1 MIPIADAS
9 RRPGHFPVVTFLLIA
24 INVSVFFLELTMGNG
39 FISQWAFV
47 PAHIARQ
54 RDFMTLVT
62 AMFMHA
68 GWLHI
73 IGNMLFLWVFGPAV
87 EDVMGTAK
95 FLVFYLLGGLV
106 ASAAQIVINPTSTVP
121 NLGASGA
128 IAAVMG
134 AFLITFPRD
143 RIRTVLFLGI
153 FVDVTT
159 LPAIVL
165 IGVWFILQLLS
176 QLFLASGGPGVAFMA
191 HIGGFIFGAAAAPFF
206 RSFSRP
212 TPDRV

>member
-1 MIPIADAS
+1 
-9 RRPGHFPVVTFLLIA
+9 
-24 INVSVFFLELTMGNG
+24 
-39 FISQWAFV
+39 
-47 PAHIARQ
+47 
-54 RDFMTLVT
+54 
-62 AMFMHA
+62 
-68 GWLHI
+68 
-73 IGNMLFLWVFGPAV
+73 MLFLWVFGPAV

-106 ASAAQIVINPTSTVP
+106 ASAAQIMINPTSTVP

-153 FVDVTT
+153 FIDVTT

-165 IGVWFILQLLS
+165 IGVWFMLQLLS
-176 QLFLASGGPGVAFMA
+176 QLFLSSGDQGVAFMA

-206 RSFSRP
+206 RIFSRP